1 MKPQQPPEHH
11 DPSTPLTPLANWSLS
26 ECRDEPPALV
36 ARVEAI
42 LNKYHDDTEWARD
55 KDRLAGRGKYA
66 AIRQKTGIPA
76 LKPGQIPR
84 YIGAVARAVATGKL
98 TAAQGNGLLYAAQT
112 MISVTKTGAPPPP
125 PPRSIGFKKASAK
138 S

>member
-26 ECRDEPPALV
+26 ECRDEHPALV

-42 LNKYHDDTEWARD
+42 LKKYHDDTEWARD

-66 AIRQKTGIPA
+66 AIRQRTGIPA

-112 MISVTKTGAPPPP
+112 MISVTKNTQAPPP